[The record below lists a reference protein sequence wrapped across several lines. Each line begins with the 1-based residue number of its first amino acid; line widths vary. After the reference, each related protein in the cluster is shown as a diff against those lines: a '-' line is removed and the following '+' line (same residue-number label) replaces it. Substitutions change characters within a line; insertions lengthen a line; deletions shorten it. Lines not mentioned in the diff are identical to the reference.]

1 MDFME
6 IHCTSLTSKQEDGT
20 SAPGLVAKRKGS
32 QHSFFFHFAS
42 YDGDM
47 CVYICCYLFQSLEFL
62 VIVKTSVQLIL
73 SKAYEKCK
81 HRSSELHADR

>member
-32 QHSFFFHFAS
+32 QHSFFSILLAT
-42 YDGDM
+42 M
-47 CVYICCYLFQSLEFL
+47 EICVFIFVATYFNL
-62 VIVKTSVQLIL
+62 
-73 SKAYEKCK
+73 
-81 HRSSELHADR
+81 